1 MVGEEGEEVEDGR
14 RGKIGVGEDEREGE
28 GDRGMDREVVVETIV
43 VMVTSRV
50 VAVVTDSREGEEVV
64 TVEEEV

>member
-1 MVGEEGEEVEDGR
+1 MVGEEGEDGR